1 MPVEVERVIQVP
13 LIQEKLKIVTEFVE
27 KPIVE
32 RVENTI
38 VKEVYLR
45 DPLIVREPKIV
56 EV

>member
-1 MPVEVERVIQVP
+1 VLVEVERVIQVP